1 MTLELSQL
9 SGVGPKI
16 REHLANLDIHSS
28 WDLLFHLPLR
38 YEDRTRLYKIA
49 ELQIGDR
56 VLFSGE
62 IISQQLVFGKR
73 PALLVTIADETAK
86 ITLRFFHFNASQK
99 KQLAKIGEKI
109 QCFGEVRPS
118 YRGGIEIIHPEYK
131 LSAEPELLEKNL
143 TPIYPVTKGLSQNL
157 MRKITAQALN
167 FLQYEKFP
175 ELIPDDLLKK
185 LNFMSLKDALCFVH
199 RPPVDVD
206 VDVLQTNQHPAQ
218 QRLIFEELLAQRLA
232 MSQLRAQCRKNA
244 APAMQINKSDQLHN
258 KLLAN
263 LPFQLTAAQVRV
275 LMEITDDL
283 TQAVPML
290 RLLQGD
296 VGSGKTLVALLSGLV
311 AVANGFQVA
320 LMAPTEILAEQHFKN
335 FQAWL
340 STLNISVAFASS
352 KQKIGSVLEAQF
364 IIGTHALFQ
373 EKMEFSNLGLV
384 IVDEQHRFGVHQR
397 LALRNKGAKNA
408 SFPHQLIMTATPI
421 PRTLTMTAYA
431 DLDVSIIDELPA
443 GRLPIQTIT
452 IDDTRR
458 SEIISKVKNYCE
470 KRGQVYWVCALI
482 DESEV
487 LQAQAAEN
495 IYADLR
501 AKLSNL
507 KIGLIHGRLKP
518 AEKDAIMQQFKHHE
532 IDLLVATTV
541 IEVGV
546 DVPNASLMVIENA
559 ERFGLSQL
567 HQLRGRVGRGSQQSY
582 CTLLY
587 KSPLSANAKK
597 RLEIMRAT
605 NDGFKIARED
615 LLLRGPGEILGT
627 QQAGA
632 VHWRLANI
640 LRDEEFIPKV
650 QQFAE
655 EIIEHYPLL
664 ISPLVQR
671 WFKGALQYADV

>member
-1 MTLELSQL
+1 MVLELSQL
-9 SGVGPKI
+9 SGVGPRI
-16 REHLANLDIHSS
+16 REHLVNLQIHSS

-38 YEDRTRLYKIA
+38 YEDRTRVYKIS
-49 ELQIGDR
+49 ELRIGDR

-62 IISQQLVFGKR
+62 IISQQMLFGKR
-73 PALLVTIADETAK
+73 PALIVTIADESAK
-86 ITLRFFHFNASQK
+86 ISLRFFHFNASQK
-99 KQLAKIGEKI
+99 KQLSVIGSKI
-109 QCFGEVRPS
+109 QCFGETRSS
-118 YRGGIEIIHPEYK
+118 YRGGIEVIHPEYRI
-131 LSAEPELLEKNL
+131 SAELDLLEENL
-143 TPIYPVTKGLSQNL
+143 TPIYPVTKGLSQSI
-157 MRKITAQALN
+157 MRKITSQALN
-167 FLQYEKFP
+167 FLEHETFP
-175 ELIPDDLLKK
+175 ELIPDELLKK
-185 LNFMSLKDALCFVH
+185 LNFMSLKEALCFVH
-199 RPPVDVD
+199 RPPVGVD
-206 VDVLQTNQHPAQ
+206 VNALQTNQHPAQ

-232 MSQLRAQCRKNA
+232 MSQLRAQCRKNS
-244 APAMQINKSDQLHN
+244 APAMVLDKSNKVHN
-258 KLLAN
+258 ALLAN

-275 LMEITDDL
+275 LMEISDDL
-283 TQAVPML
+283 TKPVPMM

-296 VGSGKTLVALLSGLV
+296 VGSGKTLVALLSGLI
-311 AVANGFQVA
+311 AVTNGFQVA
-320 LMAPTEILAEQHFKN
+320 LMAPTEILAEQHFEN
-335 FQAWL
+335 FQNWL
-340 STLNISVAFASS
+340 APLNLSVALATS
-352 KQKIGSVLEAQF
+352 KQKSGSAQEAQF
-364 IIGTHALFQ
+364 VIGTHALFQ
-373 EKMEFSNLGLV
+373 EKMELGNVGLV
-384 IVDEQHRFGVHQR
+384 IIDEQHRFGVHQR
-397 LALRNKGAKNA
+397 LALRNKGIKNNGV
-408 SFPHQLIMTATPI
+408 PHQLIMTATPI

-458 SEIISKVKNYCE
+458 AEIIGKVKNYCE

-495 IYADLR
+495 MYVDLR
-501 AKLSNL
+501 KKLPNVS
-507 KIGLIHGRLKP
+507 IGLIHGRLKP
-518 AEKDAIMQQFKHHE
+518 AEKDAIMQEFKNHE

-546 DVPNASLMVIENA
+546 DVPNVSLMVIENS

-567 HQLRGRVGRGSQQSY
+567 HQLRGRVGRGDQQSY

-587 KSPLSANAKK
+587 KAPLSMTAKK
-597 RLEIMRAT
+597 RLEIMRST

-640 LRDEEFIPKV
+640 LRDEQFIPKV
-650 QQFAE
+650 QQFAQ

-664 ISPLVQR
+664 ISPLIQR
-671 WFKGALQYADV
+671 WFKGVLQYAEA